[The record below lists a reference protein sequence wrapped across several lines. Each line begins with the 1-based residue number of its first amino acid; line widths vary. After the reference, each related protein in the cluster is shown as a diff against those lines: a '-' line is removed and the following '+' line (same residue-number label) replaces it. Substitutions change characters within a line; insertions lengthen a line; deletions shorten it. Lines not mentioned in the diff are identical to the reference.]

1 MPRAGRFE
9 RPRRSTTSYCAA
21 TSAGSKQS
29 ISPRDEEGD
38 LTGAQRLL
46 TGSIEYQYNVTGKW
60 WGAVFYDVGEAVED
74 FTTTNFKSG
83 AGFGIRWESPIG
95 PVKLDIAR
103 PVGDP
108 DENSLAFYIGLGSEL

>member
-1 MPRAGRFE
+1 M
-9 RPRRSTTSYCAA
+9 TK
-21 TSAGSKQS
+21 AGSPGIFQCS
-29 ISPRDEEGD
+29 STRRI
-38 LTGAQRLL
+38 A
-46 TGSIEYQYNVTGKW
+46 GSLRFSAWN
-60 WGAVFYDVGEAVED
+60 